1 MADGKIY
8 YTAGVSRS
16 GKTTQTFDRVRNSKR
31 LIVWNVKGD
40 FARELKNVHLFTDI
54 KSLFNYCNK
63 MKGKPLRVAFQSVTL
78 NHFDTWAKIAYA
90 LSQFSSIDIVCDEAS
105 DVNNAGKAVGWWGVL
120 IRQVL
125 CTGSN
130 VHVIC
135 QRPATNESDSLGN
148 ASVVS
153 CFRLTKHS
161 DRKMMAENID
171 EPIDKI
177 LSLQQFEFI
186 EKDMHSMTA
195 LKKKTR
201 KPRAKA

>member
-1 MADGKIY
+1 MSDGKIY
-8 YTAGVSRS
+8 YTAGVTRS

-31 LIVWNVKGD
+31 MIVWNVKGD
-40 FARELKNVHLFTDI
+40 FSRQLKNVKLFTDI
-54 KSLFNYCNK
+54 NELFAYCNQQ
-63 MKGKPLRVAFQSVTL
+63 KGKPLRVAFQSITL
-78 NHFDTWAKIAYA
+78 QHFDIWAKIAYGLA
-90 LSQFSSIDIVCDEAS
+90 LFNAIDIVCDEAS
-105 DVNNAGKAVGWWGVL
+105 DVNNAGKAVGWWGVV

-153 CFRLTKHS
+153 CFRLTKSS

-171 EPIDKI
+171 IPLADI
-177 LSLQQFEFI
+177 LSLKQFEFI
-186 EKDMHSMTA
+186 EKDMHTMKA
-195 LKKKTR
+195 LRKKTR
-201 KPRAKA
+201 KPRK

>member
-16 GKTTQTFDRVRNSKR
+16 GKTTETFNRVKNAKR

-40 FARELKNVHLFTDI
+40 FAKKLKNVKLFTDI
-54 KSLFNYCNK
+54 KAFFQYCNT
-63 MKGKPLRVAFQSVTL
+63 MKGKPMRVAFQSVTL
-78 NHFDTWAKIAYA
+78 QHFDTWAKIAYA
-90 LSQFSSIDIVCDEAS
+90 LAQFNAIEIVCDEAS

-148 ASVVS
+148 ASIVS
-153 CFRLTKHS
+153 CFRLTKSS
-161 DRKMMAENID
+161 DRKMMAENMDVPVAEIV
-171 EPIDKI
+171 
-177 LSLQQFEFI
+177 SLKQYEFI
-186 EKDMHSMTA
+186 DKDMHEMKASR
-195 LKKKTR
+195 KKTR
-201 KPRAKA
+201 KPRK